1 MYRKYGKRLFD
12 IVVSLLGL
20 IFLLPIFMIISVL
33 IYLNMGRPILFVQQR
48 PGLNGIPFSMF
59 KFRTMKEKSSE
70 DDNQNSDE
78 LRLTRLGRF
87 LRSTSLDELP
97 ELWLVLKGKM
107 SLVGPR
113 PLLLEYLP
121 YYNERQNKRHIV
133 HPGLTGLAQVNG
145 RNSLPWKDKLE
156 FDVQYVENITFVMDI
171 IILVKTV
178 FKVLQRK
185 DVNYN
190 DQVGP
195 EPFRGTDKE

>member
-1 MYRKYGKRLFD
+1 
-12 IVVSLLGL
+12 
-20 IFLLPIFMIISVL
+20 MIISVL

-59 KFRTMKEKSSE
+59 KFRTMRENSSE

-78 LRLTRLGRF
+78 VRLTKLGRF

-113 PLLLEYLP
+113 PLLMEYLP
-121 YYNERQNKRHIV
+121 YYTERQNKRHMV
-133 HPGLTGLAQVNG
+133 RPGLTGLAQVNG

-156 FDVQYVENITFVMDI
+156 FDVQYVETISFVMDI

>member
-1 MYRKYGKRLFD
+1 VYRKYGKRLFD

-20 IFLLPIFMIISVL
+20 VFLLPIFMIISIL

-70 DDNQNSDE
+70 DVNQNSDE

-97 ELWLVLKGKM
+97 ELWLVLKGEM

-113 PLLLEYLP
+113 PLLMEYIP
-121 YYNERQNKRHIV
+121 YYSERQNKRHMV
-133 HPGLTGLAQVNG
+133 RPGLTGLAQVNG

-156 FDVQYVENITFVMDI
+156 FDVQYVETISFVLDI

>member
-1 MYRKYGKRLFD
+1 MYRKYGKRLLD

-33 IYLNMGRPILFVQQR
+33 IYLNMGRPIIFVQQR
-48 PGLNGIPFSMF
+48 PGLNGISFPMI

-78 LRLTRLGRF
+78 LRLTKLGRF

-97 ELWLVLKGKM
+97 ELWLVLIGKM

-113 PLLLEYLP
+113 PLLMEYLP
-121 YYNERQNKRHIV
+121 YYNERQNKRHMV
-133 HPGLTGLAQVNG
+133 RPGLTGLAQVNG

-156 FDVQYVENITFVMDI
+156 FDVQYVENISFVLDI

>member
-1 MYRKYGKRLFD
+1 VYRKYGKRLFD

-20 IFLLPIFMIISVL
+20 IFLLPIFIIMSVL
-33 IYLNMGRPILFVQQR
+33 IYFNMGRPILFVQQR
-48 PGLNGIPFSMF
+48 PGLNGISFPMI

-78 LRLTRLGRF
+78 FRLTKLGRF

-97 ELWLVLKGKM
+97 ELWLVLIGKM

-113 PLLLEYLP
+113 PLLMEYLP
-121 YYNERQNKRHIV
+121 YYNERQNKRHLV
-133 HPGLTGLAQVNG
+133 RPGLTGLAQVNG

-156 FDVQYVENITFVMDI
+156 FDVQYVQNISFVLDV
-171 IILVKTV
+171 IILAKTV
-178 FKVLQRK
+178 LKVLQRK
-185 DVNYN
+185 DVNYH

>member
-1 MYRKYGKRLFD
+1 VYRKYGKRLFD
-12 IVVSLLGL
+12 IVFSLLGL

-48 PGLNGIPFSMF
+48 PGLNGIPFPMI
-59 KFRTMKEKSSE
+59 KFRTMKEKSAE
-70 DDNQNSDE
+70 ADNQNSDE
-78 LRLTRLGRF
+78 LRLTNLGRI

-97 ELWLVLKGKM
+97 ELWLVLKGEM

-113 PLLLEYLP
+113 PLLPEYLP
-121 YYNERQNKRHIV
+121 YYNERQNKRHMV
-133 HPGLTGLAQVNG
+133 RPGLTGLAQVNG

-156 FDVQYVENITFVMDI
+156 FDVQYVENISFVLDI
-171 IILVKTV
+171 IILAKTV
-178 FKVLQRK
+178 FMVLQRK

-195 EPFRGTDKE
+195 IPFRGTDKE